1 MNGWQDWNGLLGG
14 INTGEDVCSFENTG
28 EALMN
33 LLRRQVVQVK
43 VDVIILGANTAS
55 FEDFHSHGAGDD
67 VSGCKILC
75 VGGIPLHESL
85 TLAIPEDSTFS
96 TAALSH
102 EAASAIDAG
111 RMELYELGILNWESS
126 SSDHTTTVTCAC
138 VRACAREVGA
148 AVATCGHDRVSSLH
162 PVDCAIGHVVGHDAT
177 AFAIFHEE
185 IHRKVL
191 HKEDAVV
198 AKGTTEERVQHRVSG
213 TVSDGTAAVGLAT
226 LAEVRGLTS
235 EGSLVN
241 LTFAGS
247 AEGHA
252 VRLELTHSNRSFSGH
267 VLDGVLVT
275 EPIGTFDGVIEVESP
290 IVFVHVTERGVDSS
304 LGGNSVRSGWEELG
318 NAGGLEASLG

>member
-14 INTGEDVCSFENTG
+14 INAGKDVCSFENTG
-28 EALMN
+28 EAFMN

-43 VDVIILGANTAS
+43 VDVISVGAHTTS
-55 FEDFHSHGAGDD
+55 FEDFHSHRAGDD

-111 RMELYELGILNWESS
+111 RMELYELGILNWETS

-162 PVDCAIGHVVGHDAT
+162 PVDCAISHIVGHDAT
-177 AFAIFHEE
+177 AFAIFHKE
-185 IHRKVL
+185 IHREVL

-198 AKGTTEERVQHRVSG
+198 TKGTTEERVQHRVSG
-213 TVSDGTAAVGLAT
+213 TVSNGTAAVGLAT
-226 LAEVRGLTS
+226 LTEVRGLTS

-252 VRLELTHSNRSFSGH
+252 V
-267 VLDGVLVT
+267 
-275 EPIGTFDGVIEVESP
+275 
-290 IVFVHVTERGVDSS
+290 
-304 LGGNSVRSGWEELG
+304 
-318 NAGGLEASLG
+318 

>member
-14 INTGEDVCSFENTG
+14 INAGEDVCSFENTG

-43 VDVIILGANTAS
+43 VDVISVGAHTTS
-55 FEDFHSHGAGDD
+55 FEDFHSHRAGDD

-111 RMELYELGILNWESS
+111 RMELYELGILNWETS
-126 SSDHTTTVTCAC
+126 SSDHTTTVTSAS
-138 VRACAREVGA
+138 VRACAGEVGA
-148 AVATCGHDRVSSLH
+148 AVATCGHDRVSGLH
-162 PVDCAIGHVVGHDAT
+162 PVDCAIGHIVSHDTSALVT
-177 AFAIFHEE
+177 VHKE
-185 IHRKVL
+185 IHCKVL

-198 AKGTTEERVQHRVSG
+198 TKSATEECVQHRVSG
-213 TVSDGTAAVGLAT
+213 TVSNSTAAVGLAT
-226 LAEVRGLTS
+226 LTEVRGLTS

-252 VRLELTHSNRSFSGH
+252 V
-267 VLDGVLVT
+267 
-275 EPIGTFDGVIEVESP
+275 
-290 IVFVHVTERGVDSS
+290 
-304 LGGNSVRSGWEELG
+304 
-318 NAGGLEASLG
+318 